1 MIRMF
6 AAVPCGYK
14 PGRYRLRV
22 ALIVA
27 AISGTVLAGRATVVG
42 QDNQAQPTQSQ
53 QNPAQ
58 QSQPQPDPA
67 QQGQTQ
73 QDSSQPTQQPSGQP
87 SSPQAGASQQS
98 SSQEASPEE
107 SIRRVKP
114 KNYKNWNFNV
124 GGGANVASG
133 STHQYVRD
141 GGGVGAVG
149 AARNFS
155 QYFGFRADFQYDNL
169 PLRQSAL
176 QLAQANGASSQV
188 YAFMVDA
195 LFNIPASRDWSGY
208 FIIGP
213 GFLHRSGKLDSSA
226 ALPGA
231 SCNGFYVWWGPCLA
245 GGLPLDQ
252 DFLKENQNEAAI
264 NFGAGVAH
272 KIRTN
277 LEIYAEFRVIHG
289 SHDSRTTDVR
299 PITVGVRW

>member
-1 MIRMF
+1 MIRKF

-14 PGRYRLRV
+14 PGRHKLRV
-22 ALIVA
+22 ALMIA
-27 AISGTVLAGRATVVG
+27 AISGMVLAGKATVVG
-42 QDNQAQPTQSQ
+42 QDNQTQQTQTQ
-53 QNPAQ
+53 QNPPQ
-58 QSQPQPDPA
+58 QTSPQPDQA

-73 QDSSQPTQQPSGQP
+73 QDSSQQTQQPSSQQ
-87 SSPQAGASQQS
+87 SASQQS
-98 SSQEASPEE
+98 SSQEATPEE
-107 SIRRVKP
+107 VRHRVKP

-124 GGGANVASG
+124 GGGANVTSG
-133 STHQYVRD
+133 TTHQYVRN

-155 QYFGFRADFQYDNL
+155 QYFGFRADFQFDNL

-176 QLAQANGASSQV
+176 QQAQAPAASSHV
-188 YAFMVDA
+188 YALMVDA

-213 GFLHRSGKLDSSA
+213 GFLHRSGKLDSSTA
-226 ALPGA
+226 FPGA
-231 SCNGFYVWWGPCLA
+231 SCEGFFLWWGPCVA
-245 GGLPLDQ
+245 GGLPLNQ

-264 NFGAGVAH
+264 NFGAGIAH